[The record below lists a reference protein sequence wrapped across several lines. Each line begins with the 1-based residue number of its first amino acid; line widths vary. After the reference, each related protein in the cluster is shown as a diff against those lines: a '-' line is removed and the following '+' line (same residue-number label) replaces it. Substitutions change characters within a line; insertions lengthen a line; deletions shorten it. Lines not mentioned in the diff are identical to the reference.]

1 MDGNTVSEA
10 EVQDWLRT
18 LGITSLCQW
27 DVVVFL
33 YRHRDS
39 LMGADHLAHLLGYET
54 AFIVGAMEELEAL
67 GLLRRS
73 RISKGARFYHFIPPS
88 ETHHITALGGL
99 LAFTHHQPGRWR
111 LSRLLRRGGQTAHVD
126 RRVARTGPASQ
137 PQRKG
142 ITWLKAI

>member
-1 MDGNTVSEA
+1 MEGNPVSEA
-10 EVQDWLRT
+10 EAQNWLRT

-27 DVVVFL
+27 DVVVFMH
-33 YRHRDS
+33 RHRDS
-39 LMGADHLAHLLGYET
+39 LMGADHLASLLGYET

-67 GLLRRS
+67 GRVRRS

-88 ETHHITALGGL
+88 ETHHIAALSGL
-99 LAFTHHQPGRWR
+99 LAFTHHRAGRLR

-126 RRVARTGPASQ
+126 RRVARTGPASRH
-137 PQRKG
+137 QRKD